1 MVCNVSIV
9 ASKENE
15 KKWYLNPSSNNFQR
29 GDWCPMRLVN
39 VAGHYAESFYFYFF
53 WPFISLQTILKTTKW
68 DCYTKLFLYSIKE
81 QNLFNPKSLSLSLPL
96 FLSLNLN
103 FLSTPYL
110 SVIVQGLYLLYNDMT
125 EKGCWFCSAN
135 VEKEIEKPL
144 IRINITC
151 APMVKQA
158 SIYVEFLIRLQIIF
172 SLYISH
178 KLHAS
183 LSSVTTRRSSSIHLL
198 FRTTMNRGLRFLMP
212 YIHNP

>member
-1 MVCNVSIV
+1 M
-9 ASKENE
+9 
-15 KKWYLNPSSNNFQR
+15 
-29 GDWCPMRLVN
+29 
-39 VAGHYAESFYFYFF
+39 
-53 WPFISLQTILKTTKW
+53 LQDIM
-68 DCYTKLFLYSIKE
+68 
-81 QNLFNPKSLSLSLPL
+81 QNLFISISFGHSFLFKPFLKQQNGIVIRNYFCILSKNEIFSTQTSLSLSL
-96 FLSLNLN
+96 SL

>member
-1 MVCNVSIV
+1 M
-9 ASKENE
+9 
-15 KKWYLNPSSNNFQR
+15 
-29 GDWCPMRLVN
+29 
-39 VAGHYAESFYFYFF
+39 
-53 WPFISLQTILKTTKW
+53 LQDIM
-68 DCYTKLFLYSIKE
+68 
-81 QNLFNPKSLSLSLPL
+81 QNLFISISFGHSFLFKPFLKQQNGIVIRNYFCILSKNKIFSTQTLSLS
-96 FLSLNLN
+96 LSLNLN
-103 FLSTPYL
+103 FLSIPYL

>member
-1 MVCNVSIV
+1 MLQDIMQN
-9 ASKENE
+9 
-15 KKWYLNPSSNNFQR
+15 L
-29 GDWCPMRLVN
+29 
-39 VAGHYAESFYFYFF
+39 
-53 WPFISLQTILKTTKW
+53 FISISFGHSFLFKPFLKQQNGIVIRNYFCILSKNEIFSTQTYSFSLS
-68 DCYTKLFLYSIKE
+68 LFLYFS
-81 QNLFNPKSLSLSLPL
+81 
-96 FLSLNLN
+96 LSLNLN

>member
-1 MVCNVSIV
+1 M
-9 ASKENE
+9 
-15 KKWYLNPSSNNFQR
+15 
-29 GDWCPMRLVN
+29 
-39 VAGHYAESFYFYFF
+39 
-53 WPFISLQTILKTTKW
+53 LQDIM
-68 DCYTKLFLYSIKE
+68 
-81 QNLFNPKSLSLSLPL
+81 QNLFISISFGHSFLFKPFLKQQNGIVIRNYFCILSKNEIFSTQTSLFLSLSLSL
-96 FLSLNLN
+96 STSI

-172 SLYISH
+172 SLYTSH

>member
-1 MVCNVSIV
+1 MGLLYETIFVFYQRTKS
-9 ASKENE
+9 
-15 KKWYLNPSSNNFQR
+15 FQ
-29 GDWCPMRLVN
+29 P
-39 VAGHYAESFYFYFF
+39 
-53 WPFISLQTILKTTKW
+53 
-68 DCYTKLFLYSIKE
+68 KLA
-81 QNLFNPKSLSLSLPL
+81 LSLSFSFSLS
-96 FLSLNLN
+96 LSLNLN

-110 SVIVQGLYLLYNDMT
+110 TVIVQGLYLLYNDMT

>member
-1 MVCNVSIV
+1 MGLL
-9 ASKENE
+9 NE
-15 KKWYLNPSSNNFQR
+15 TIFVFYQRTKSFQ
-29 GDWCPMRLVN
+29 P
-39 VAGHYAESFYFYFF
+39 
-53 WPFISLQTILKTTKW
+53 
-68 DCYTKLFLYSIKE
+68 KLAL
-81 QNLFNPKSLSLSLPL
+81 SLSLSL
-96 FLSLNLN
+96 SHLN

-110 SVIVQGLYLLYNDMT
+110 AVIVQGLYLLYNDMT

-158 SIYVEFLIRLQIIF
+158 SIHVEFLIRLQIIF

-183 LSSVTTRRSSSIHLL
+183 LSSWSLLVGHHQFIYFSERR
-198 FRTTMNRGLRFLMP
+198 
-212 YIHNP
+212 

>member
-1 MVCNVSIV
+1 MGLLY
-9 ASKENE
+9 E
-15 KKWYLNPSSNNFQR
+15 
-29 GDWCPMRLVN
+29 
-39 VAGHYAESFYFYFF
+39 
-53 WPFISLQTILKTTKW
+53 TILVFYQRTKSFQP
-68 DCYTKLFLYSIKE
+68 KLA
-81 QNLFNPKSLSLSLPL
+81 LSLS
-96 FLSLNLN
+96 FSFSLSLNLN

-110 SVIVQGLYLLYNDMT
+110 TVIVQGLYLLYNDMT

-144 IRINITC
+144 IRIIITC

>member
-1 MVCNVSIV
+1 
-9 ASKENE
+9 
-15 KKWYLNPSSNNFQR
+15 
-29 GDWCPMRLVN
+29 MRLVN

-81 QNLFNPKSLSLSLPL
+81 QNLFNPKSLSP
-96 FLSLNLN
+96 FLSLSL

-151 APMVKQA
+151 ASMVKQA

>member
-1 MVCNVSIV
+1 MGLLYETIFVFYQRTKS
-9 ASKENE
+9 
-15 KKWYLNPSSNNFQR
+15 FQ
-29 GDWCPMRLVN
+29 P
-39 VAGHYAESFYFYFF
+39 
-53 WPFISLQTILKTTKW
+53 
-68 DCYTKLFLYSIKE
+68 KLA
-81 QNLFNPKSLSLSLPL
+81 LSLSIYVS
-96 FLSLNLN
+96 LSLNLN

>member
-81 QNLFNPKSLSLSLPL
+81 RNLFNPNLLFLSLSLSLSL
-96 FLSLNLN
+96 CLSLS
-103 FLSTPYL
+103 LST
-110 SVIVQGLYLLYNDMT
+110 S
-125 EKGCWFCSAN
+125 
-135 VEKEIEKPL
+135 
-144 IRINITC
+144 
-151 APMVKQA
+151 
-158 SIYVEFLIRLQIIF
+158 IF
-172 SLYISH
+172 SLPLISLLLCKDYICY
-178 KLHAS
+178 
-183 LSSVTTRRSSSIHLL
+183 TTTWLK
-198 FRTTMNRGLRFLMP
+198 RGVGFVLW
-212 YIHNP
+212 

>member
-81 QNLFNPKSLSLSLPL
+81 QNLFNPKSLSPSLSLSLSQPQFPL
-96 FLSLNLN
+96 YPLSLC
-103 FLSTPYL
+103 Y
-110 SVIVQGLYLLYNDMT
+110 
-125 EKGCWFCSAN
+125 
-135 VEKEIEKPL
+135 
-144 IRINITC
+144 C
-151 APMVKQA
+151 A
-158 SIYVEFLIRLQIIF
+158 RIIF
-172 SLYISH
+172 VIQRHDWKGVL
-178 KLHAS
+178 
-183 LSSVTTRRSSSIHLL
+183 VL
-198 FRTTMNRGLRFLMP
+198 FWKRWKRNRKAA
-212 YIHNP
+212 NKD

>member
-1 MVCNVSIV
+1 M
-9 ASKENE
+9 
-15 KKWYLNPSSNNFQR
+15 
-29 GDWCPMRLVN
+29 
-39 VAGHYAESFYFYFF
+39 
-53 WPFISLQTILKTTKW
+53 LQDIM
-68 DCYTKLFLYSIKE
+68 
-81 QNLFNPKSLSLSLPL
+81 QNLFISISFGHSFLFKPFLKQQNGIVIRNYFCILSKNKIFSTQTLSLSLSP
-96 FLSLNLN
+96 LNLN
-103 FLSTPYL
+103 FLSIPYL
-110 SVIVQGLYLLYNDMT
+110 SVIVQGLYLLCNDMT

-151 APMVKQA
+151 ASMVKLT

>member
-68 DCYTKLFLYSIKE
+68 DCYKKLFLYSIKE
-81 QNLFNPKSLSLSLPL
+81 QNLFNPNLLFFLSLSLSLYP
-96 FLSLNLN
+96 LSLSL
-103 FLSTPYL
+103 
-110 SVIVQGLYLLYNDMT
+110 IVQRLYLLYNDMT

-158 SIYVEFLIRLQIIF
+158 SIYVELIIR
-172 SLYISH
+172 
-178 KLHAS
+178 
-183 LSSVTTRRSSSIHLL
+183 
-198 FRTTMNRGLRFLMP
+198 
-212 YIHNP
+212 

>member
-1 MVCNVSIV
+1 M
-9 ASKENE
+9 
-15 KKWYLNPSSNNFQR
+15 
-29 GDWCPMRLVN
+29 
-39 VAGHYAESFYFYFF
+39 
-53 WPFISLQTILKTTKW
+53 LQDIM
-68 DCYTKLFLYSIKE
+68 
-81 QNLFNPKSLSLSLPL
+81 QNLFISISFGHSFLFKPFLKQQNGIVIRNYFCILSKNEIFSTQTSVSLSLSL
-96 FLSLNLN
+96 STSI